1 MSFFTRSNSYTPQDE
16 EGEII
21 SGKIILIGD
30 STVGKTSILYRFLKD
45 KFFLDP
51 SITLGVEMSSK
62 KMRIN
67 SNKYIILNIWD
78 SAGQERY
85 KSLTYH
91 FYTGIIGAILVF
103 DLTQEKTLM
112 SIKEWKIQ
120 IEKHAPPNILL
131 VLVGNKDDEASSL
144 MNKSTI
150 DTEIYNLGIKYFECS
165 AKTGKNIQHM
175 FNYVAE
181 GIFEKIKKKREEED
195 RDENPR
201 SNSMIIKYQK
211 KEGTPD
217 PNKIPN
223 CCF

>member
-1 MSFFTRSNSYTPQDE
+1 MSFFTQSDSYVHQD

-62 KMRIN
+62 KMRVK
-67 SNKYIILNIWD
+67 SNKFIILNIWD

-112 SIKEWKIQ
+112 NIREWKMQ

-131 VLVGNKDDEASSL
+131 VLIGNKDDETGLL
-144 MNKSTI
+144 MDKSKI
-150 DTEIYNLGIKYFECS
+150 DTEIEKLGIKYFECS
-165 AKTGKNIQHM
+165 AKSGKNIEHI

-181 GIFEKIKKKREEED
+181 GIFEKIKKKREEQE
-195 RDENPR
+195 RDETQR
-201 SNSMIIKYQK
+201 SNSMILKYQK
-211 KEGTPD
+211 KEGTPE
-217 PNKIPN
+217 PNKYPN